1 MPMEVVELSQQLD
14 LNTDVNQLSTDGTD
28 HVDSIFFSRGPLATL
43 RTAVLLFVIERGL
56 PHDQRWLFYWLMV
69 YSRQNLVR
77 QVYVMAYAEI
87 FLLWYFPVLPPRMM
101 YFLSLALDGYMRS
114 TGASYGVFQ
123 NEVLHTCGKQMM
135 DLSIGYSLLRY
146 YANLESLTGWLELL
160 LGPASFWPW
169 AIFPIL
175 PGLLAIDERAPL
187 NAFTP
192 ERSEGLV
199 MAAALWGC
207 TKFLPKWIQWALWP
221 IYSAPDNNNRMMT
234 SKWVLCTLLWMW
246 FDTPV
251 PVAYGL
257 HLFAKQFP
265 EIEFAL
271 RQEGGGPS
279 RILRRERYGWACFI
293 SMSFLL
299 RLVEV
304 SGLGARADLH
314 FLGLT
319 LWAWLLFIPTI
330 ALGIGF
336 LQKKLPAR
344 RATFKHKPL
353 RGSNEIRLLRVRPRY
368 LSKNQ
373 QMHCDMVHVDLTSP
387 PQYTAI
393 SYRWGS
399 AEEKP
404 LFIMI
409 DGAPFPIS
417 RSLHT
422 LLLAKRKS
430 RHHVLFWIDAICINQ
445 SDDKE
450 KSQQVNL
457 MRRIFEEASSTLGWL
472 GDNPAAGKAMDL
484 VQRINQAPD
493 HFFSH
498 TLQQESDSGWKELS
512 ELVANSWFQRV
523 WIIQEIA
530 VAKSTRVRYGKQ
542 ELEWKELV
550 NALSLIVAHGPASG
564 VPDDLLHSH
573 YIVNALVIENFRI
586 CIERVDYLHLE
597 DVLKLGAIFQAT
609 LPVDKVFALLGIAE
623 ERNRSLLSLDY
634 SADVPDLEVWHAKNL
649 FHDLYR
655 TVDTIN
661 DIKGTISGL
670 RNSRRSQTIRSSPN
684 GVKYLKSL
692 LKDTNR
698 ILQDLQWLARKRKKI
713 SPERPKNYDV
723 LRPEYSKQTTPESV
737 YSLVAKVAV
746 GKGNFHSIIRHA
758 GIGFSRNKDLLNLP
772 SWVPDWSSTLEA
784 CILPSR
790 ISRSPGESQSQ
801 DPGSVEGKTTV
812 EKSEEESHP
821 AAAGAKGVKNG
832 EPISYESIRDASFG
846 FHYVRGRFFGRIRHL
861 ATLSEDVAGN
871 STGDSADIIEAAR
884 FAFESQILNYTKALS
899 VAQQFCH
906 DRYKTREGIESAF
919 FRTIL
924 ADVGGDG
931 CTPASEHEV
940 ARCKSW
946 VYGVRDDCRV
956 AVALRE
962 PEDSLAY
969 WNQVP
974 GAHDPDTMQSIRKQI
989 CAKYLFIRRMQCSAS
1004 AKFAHMV
1011 RTIIL
1016 PSFDKYRLR
1025 DDDTED
1031 PEAGSTM
1038 ESMVKDRH
1046 LSFFDD
1052 KDAGPLAA
1060 YGEYIDYTLGRR
1072 LAITDSGHMG
1082 LVPWGAREG
1091 DIVVHSSSEK
1101 LCLLLRKS
1109 KPGELCGEGVT
1120 GRQKT
1125 SRPEEMF
1132 RLVGEAYVHD
1142 LNNSEH
1148 GTKKPKERLFKMW

>member
-1 MPMEVVELSQQLD
+1 MPTPNDDLFIWTLNHMPMEVVNLSLQLD

-28 HVDSIFFSRGPLATL
+28 HIDSIFFSRGPLATL
-43 RTAVLLFVIERGL
+43 RTTVLLFVIERCL

-87 FLLWYFPVLPPRMM
+87 FLLWYFPVLPPRIM
-101 YFLSLALDGYMRS
+101 YLLNLVLDVYLRS

-123 NEVLHTCGKQMM
+123 DEVLRTFGSQIR
-135 DLSIGYSLLRY
+135 DLIIGYYLLQY
-146 YANLESLTGWLELL
+146 YTNLESLTGWLELL

-175 PGLLAIDERAPL
+175 PGLLAIDEGAPL

-207 TKFLPKWIQWALWP
+207 TKLLPKWIQWALWP
-221 IYSAPDNNNRMMT
+221 IYSAPDHNNRGMT

-251 PVAYGL
+251 LVAYGL
-257 HLFAKQFP
+257 HLFANQFP
-265 EIEFAL
+265 QIEFAL

-299 RLVEV
+299 RFVEV
-304 SGLGARADLH
+304 SGIGARADLH

-319 LWAWLLFIPTI
+319 LWAWVLHIPII
-330 ALGIGF
+330 ALGIGL
-336 LQKKLPAR
+336 LQKKLSAR
-344 RATFKHKPL
+344 RATFKHKPV
-353 RGSNEIRLLRVRPRY
+353 RGSNQIRLLRVRPRY

-393 SYRWGS
+393 SYRWGL
-399 AEEKP
+399 ADEEP

-409 DGAPFPIS
+409 DDAPFPIFK
-417 RSLHT
+417 SLYT

-457 MRRIFEEASSTLGWL
+457 MRRIFEEASSTIGWL
-472 GDNPAAGKAMDL
+472 GDNPGAGKAMDL

-493 HFFSH
+493 RFFSQ

-530 VAKSTRVRYGKQ
+530 VAKSPRVRYGKQ

-573 YIVNALVIENFRI
+573 YIVNAL
-586 CIERVDYLHLE
+586 

-609 LPVDKVFALLGIAE
+609 LPVDKVFALLSIAE

-670 RNSRRSQTIRSSPN
+670 RNSRRSQTVLSSPN
-684 GVKYLKSL
+684 GPKYFKLL
-692 LKDTNR
+692 LKDMNR

-713 SPERPKNYDV
+713 SPERPEKYDV

-746 GKGNFHSIIRHA
+746 VKGNVHSIIRHA
-758 GIGFSRNKDLLNLP
+758 GIGLSRNKDLQNLP
-772 SWVPDWSSTLEA
+772 SWVPDWSSTLDT

-790 ISRSPGESQSQ
+790 IPRSPRESQIQ

-812 EKSEEESHP
+812 EKSDEESHP
-821 AAAGAKGVKNG
+821 VEAGAKGVKNG

-846 FHYVRGRFFGRIRHL
+846 FHYVRGQSCGRIRHL

-884 FAFESQILNYTKALS
+884 LAFQSQISNYTKALS

-906 DRYKTREGIESAF
+906 DRYKTREAIESAF

-931 CTPASEHEV
+931 CTPASEREV
-940 ARCKSW
+940 TRCKSW

-956 AVALRE
+956 AVALRR
-962 PEDSLAY
+962 PEESLAY
-969 WNQVP
+969 WTQVP
-974 GAHDPDTMQSIRKQI
+974 GAHDPDTMQSIRKHI
-989 CAKYLFIRRMQCSAS
+989 CAKYFVHPTNAVFGKRE
-1004 AKFAHMV
+1004 V
-1011 RTIIL
+1011 RT
-1016 PSFDKYRLR
+1016 Y
-1025 DDDTED
+1025 ED
-1031 PEAGSTM
+1031 PKAGSTIG
-1038 ESMVKDRH
+1038 SMIKDRH

-1052 KDAGPLAA
+1052 KNTGPLAA

-1082 LVPWGAREG
+1082 LVPWGAQEG

-1101 LCLLLRKS
+1101 LCLLLRRS
-1109 KPGELCGEGVT
+1109 KPHELCGEGFT

-1132 RLVGEAYVHD
+1132 RLVGEAYIHD
-1142 LNNSEH
+1142 LNNSEDE
-1148 GTKKPKERLFKMW
+1148 TKKPEERLFKMW